1 MAAPPVMTVAAR
13 TAASASMGRFVFMPA
28 LYDVA
33 GKRRASA
40 RASFGKGSGRT
51 EPDYRV
57 DAAAGRLTKLD
68 LALVGGDQP
77 LDDCEPEA

>member
-33 GKRRASA
+33 GKRRVSA

-51 EPDYRV
+51 QPNHRV
-57 DAAAGRLTKLD
+57 DPACGRLTEFD
-68 LALVGGDQP
+68 LALVDVDEP
-77 LDDCEPEA
+77 LDDRES